1 VQCQKSLLF
10 YGHVHAVSQDQD
22 MAKDSKMRS
31 TKVAVKHKNKQK
43 TVREKRDVD
52 IMNVRSP
59 AFSTQAFLRGH

>member
-1 VQCQKSLLF
+1 
-10 YGHVHAVSQDQD
+10 